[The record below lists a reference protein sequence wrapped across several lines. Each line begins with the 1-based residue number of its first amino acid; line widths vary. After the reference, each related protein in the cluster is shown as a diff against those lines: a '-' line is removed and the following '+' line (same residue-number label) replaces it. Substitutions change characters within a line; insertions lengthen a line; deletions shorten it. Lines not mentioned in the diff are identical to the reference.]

1 MAETAGKLAVAG
13 AHGAAESDDDRPLSG
28 YVVVDFTRV
37 LSGPYCTR
45 LLADMGAR
53 VIKIERPGEG
63 DEVRYA
69 GLQLDAGRT
78 DQSAYFAR
86 MNAGKRSI
94 ALDFSNPQAREVIHD
109 LVKKADVVVEN
120 FSPGVMARNGFDEAS
135 LRKIRPDLVY
145 CSISGFGQTGP
156 LRSMQAY
163 AHLINAFSGMMELD
177 RGGLLAPKASNL
189 QAADV
194 LAGAQAFGG
203 IVSALLRRAR
213 NGRGAYID
221 VSMLE
226 CLIAADDINFPALL
240 NGGEAPRKPRA
251 GMVVLPI
258 GDCHVAMQLGGAPTM
273 WPRMTELMNRPD
285 LRDDARFATPA
296 ARRDNWPA
304 LLEIL
309 GGWLKTFD
317 SVETAVKVLTSARIP
332 SVPML
337 MPEEVVAHPHLA
349 ARGAF
354 PTVAHP
360 VRGTARVTATPFQLD
375 HAPVV
380 PSGPVPY
387 DIGQHTR
394 EVLADWLG
402 YSDERIA
409 QLAAH
414 KVVAI
419 AP

>member
-1 MAETAGKLAVAG
+1 MTENANFNPGMDPEDAPLAGYA
-13 AHGAAESDDDRPLSG
+13 
-28 YVVVDFTRV
+28 VVDFTRV

-45 LLADMGAR
+45 LLADMGAK

-69 GLQLDAGRT
+69 GLQLDPART

-94 ALDFSNPQAREVIHD
+94 ALDFSNPRARELILEMVAR
-109 LVKKADVVVEN
+109 ADVVIEN
-120 FSPGVMARNGFDEAS
+120 FSPGVMAKYGFDSAS
-135 LRKIRPDLVY
+135 LRTIKPSLVY

-177 RGGLLAPKASNL
+177 RGGNSPPRASNL

-194 LAGAQAFGG
+194 LAGAHAFGS
-203 IVSALLRRAR
+203 ICAALLRRAR
-213 NGRGAYID
+213 NGRGANID

-226 CLIAADDINFPALL
+226 CLIAADDINFPTLL
-240 NGGEAPRKPRA
+240 NGGEVIRRPRI
-251 GMVVLPI
+251 GMVVQAV
-258 GDCHVAMQLGGAPTM
+258 GERHVAMQLGGAPTM
-273 WPRMTELMNRPD
+273 WPRLTKLMERPD
-285 LRDDARFATPA
+285 LTDDARFNTPT

-309 GGWLKTFD
+309 GGWLAKFE
-317 SVETAVKVLTSARIP
+317 SVEKAVETLAGARIP
-332 SVPML
+332 GVPVL
-337 MPEEVVAHPHLA
+337 MPEEVIAHPHLA
-349 ARGAF
+349 HRGAF
-354 PTVAHP
+354 PTVPHP

-375 HAPVV
+375 GKAVV

-387 DIGQHTR
+387 RIGEHTL
-394 EVLADWLG
+394 EVLRDWLG
-402 YSDERIA
+402 YSQQRVDA
-409 QLAAH
+409 LASQ
-414 KVVAI
+414 KVI
-419 AP
+419 ELG

>member
-1 MAETAGKLAVAG
+1 MTEHQNSNAGMNA
-13 AHGAAESDDDRPLSG
+13 DDAPLSG
-28 YVVVDFTRV
+28 YSVVDFTRV

-45 LLADMGAR
+45 LLADMGAE

-69 GLQLDAGRT
+69 GLQLDPART

-94 ALDFSNPQAREVIHD
+94 ALDFSNPQARELILEMVA
-109 LVKKADVVVEN
+109 KADVVIEN
-120 FSPGVMARNGFDEAS
+120 FSPGVMAKYGFDSAS
-135 LRKIRPDLVY
+135 LHKIKPSLVY

-177 RGGLLAPKASNL
+177 RGGNSPPRASNL

-194 LAGAQAFGG
+194 LAGAHAFGA
-203 IVSALLRRAR
+203 ICAALLRRAR
-213 NGRGAYID
+213 NGRGAVID

-226 CLIAADDINFPALL
+226 CLIAADDINFPTLL
-240 NGGEAPRKPRA
+240 NGGEVVRRPRI
-251 GMVVLPI
+251 GMVVHAV
-258 GDCHVAMQLGGAPTM
+258 GDRHVAMQLGGAPTM
-273 WPRMTELMNRPD
+273 WPRLTKLMQRPD
-285 LRDDARFATPA
+285 LADDARFTTPA

-309 GGWLKTFD
+309 GGWLAKFE
-317 SVETAVKVLTSARIP
+317 SVEKAVETLAAARIP
-332 SVPML
+332 GVPML
-337 MPEEVVAHPHLA
+337 MPEEVIAHPHLA
-349 ARGAF
+349 HRGAF

-375 HAPVV
+375 GKAVV

-387 DIGQHTR
+387 RIGEHTR
-394 EVLADWLG
+394 EVLVDWLG
-402 YSDERIA
+402 YSPQRVA
-409 QLAAH
+409 ALAGQ
-414 KVVAI
+414 KVI
-419 AP
+419 ELG